1 MKARFP
7 PGVPGPLCDRCVLAL
22 PLITLV
28 LVSGCSRRGELV
40 TGGISAVRSACPTVA
55 VAAQTGDITLF
66 DPVTSRDAS
75 AIDVT
80 ALITNVRSTCTE
92 GGAEILT
99 TITYDV
105 LARRTRTTDARTVTF
120 PHYVA
125 VLRGGSQVTAK
136 RVGNVAVQFAPGED
150 RAQTSTQVTSSVGTA
165 AATLPEAVR
174 ERLTRRRRPGDADAA
189 IDPLAD
195 PAIRAQVL
203 NSTFETIVGFQ
214 LTADQLKYN
223 ATR

>member
-1 MKARFP
+1 MFRKLA
-7 PGVPGPLCDRCVLAL
+7 VPILVLAL
-22 PLITLV
+22 V
-28 LVSGCSRRGELV
+28 GGCSRRGELV
-40 TGGISAVRSACPTVA
+40 TGGISAVRSACPSVA

-80 ALITNVRSTCTE
+80 ATLTNVRSTCAEGPTE
-92 GGAEILT
+92 IVT
-99 TITYDV
+99 TVTFDV
-105 LARRTRTTDARTVTF
+105 LARRTRTDAARSVTL
-120 PHYVA
+120 PYYVA

-136 RVGNVAVQFAPGED
+136 RVGNVAVQFAAGEG
-150 RAQTSTQVTSSVGTA
+150 RAQTSGQVTSSVNTA

-174 ERLTRRRRPGDADAA
+174 ERLTRRRRPGDEDAA
-189 IDPLAD
+189 VDPLAD
-195 PAIRAQVL
+195 PEIRAQVL